1 MLYMEPLLKLDDFSV
16 KLHTSEHVDRFIY
29 QEDLTTKKKNS

>member
-16 KLHTSEHVDRFIY
+16 KLHTEHVDHFIH